1 MFSFW
6 SLLASGVIHIAP
18 FFLASF
24 VRFGSLACFW
34 AGSFLLTLS
43 CLLVG
48 LLFAVEAHHSKR
60 EAAGVMAQRGGGPAA
75 LQWRFHHLV
84 ALCLQCPAIAQ
95 HGFRSPGSVVGNQG

>member
-6 SLLASGVIHIAP
+6 SLLGSGLIHIAP

-24 VRFGSLACFW
+24 VRFSSLAFFW
-34 AGSFLLTLS
+34 SGSFLLTLS

-48 LLFAVEAHHSKR
+48 LLFAVEAHHAKC

-75 LQWRFHHLV
+75 LQWRL
-84 ALCLQCPAIAQ
+84 AEWTLWPACRRQCRLRRAKFPDK
-95 HGFRSPGSVVGNQG
+95 RR